1 MRYSANLN
9 IIIKALEKVSNHI
22 SRDFVE
28 LENLQ
33 ANPVSANKF
42 ANSTYNRVK
51 QILTDEFVKFRS
63 DYNIFFSDNT
73 KIIQQ
78 ENAQYSFVIN
88 ALDGLENFARSN
100 PDFAVSVALQFHGE
114 NQSTQPAQTIAM
126 AIFKIIGSELYYC
139 EKGFGAFLN
148 NRRIRVSKR
157 SSANQLTITN
167 DFKIVDQ
174 QNNFYNFGC
183 FAMAVA
189 YFSSARV
196 EKVIY
201 KINNANLS
209 SAFLLIAKEAGGSV
223 EITQDKIILSNS

>member
-42 ANSTYNRVK
+42 ANSTYSRVK
-51 QILTDEFVKFRS
+51 QILTDEFIKLRS

-100 PDFAVSVALQFHGE
+100 PDFAVSVALQFQGD
-114 NQSTQPAQTIAM
+114 NQPVQTIAM
-126 AIFKIIGSELYYC
+126 AIFKIIGSELFYC

-157 SSANQLTITN
+157 SSAHQLTIGN
-167 DFKIVDQ
+167 DFKASDQ

-196 EKVIY
+196 EKVVY
-201 KINNANLS
+201 KINGDNFLS
-209 SAFLLIAKEAGGSV
+209 PFLLLAKEAGGSAEV
-223 EITQDKIILSNS
+223 IGDKIILSNS